1 MKLKYFIPLLLIV
14 LTSCEK
20 VYFKTPQPA
29 NGKLVKAF
37 SKDLIGEYADS
48 TLDVAVF
55 KDSIK
60 VNGEYFGL
68 SSEIIDSSQVIV
80 KYYKDFYFATFKEGQ
95 CYDVYMAN
103 FYEDKLALY
112 MLNGDSRSVSNLS
125 RIVDVDTLNAE
136 DKQYII
142 NPTKREFNDIV
153 DWELFELISV
163 LKKQ

>member
-1 MKLKYFIPLLLIV
+1 MKLKYFIPLLLIA
-14 LTSCEK
+14 LTSCAK
-20 VYFKTPQPA
+20 VYFKTPQPL
-29 NGKLVKAF
+29 NGKLVKTF
-37 SKDLIGEYADS
+37 SKDVIGEYADS
-48 TLDVAVF
+48 TLDVVVL

-60 VNGEYFGL
+60 INGEFYSL
-68 SSEIIDSSQVIV
+68 SSEIIDSTQVIV
-80 KYYKDFYFATFKEGQ
+80 KFYKDFYFATFKESKY
-95 CYDVYMAN
+95 YDVYMAN

-112 MLNGDSRSVSNLS
+112 MLNGDSRSISYLS

-136 DKQYII
+136 DEQYII